1 MNTITMVNRGGAG
14 EIETSAMANCLM
26 LLSAHSAAVNSVGG
40 GNSDNENGVGRMF
53 ACKTCDRKFSSFQAL
68 GGHRASHK
76 KIKSPNSGDFS
87 DDMTSFPAKPKAH
100 SCKICGVEF
109 PTGQALGGHMRRHR
123 ETLSAVG
130 GGSAAAA
137 AALSSVTTE
146 GSIGNSDGNNG
157 GEKKR
162 KINNNDVVSEFPVM
176 MKSGSCK
183 RVCLDLDLNL
193 WKKKKEN
200 VAAVINNDDYEIEEG
215 EIVEQHD
222 EKSGDVKNNVEEEK
236 DFLKL
241 ELRQP
246 INCW

>member
-1 MNTITMVNRGGAG
+1 MNTIASMVKRGGAG

-26 LLSAHSAAVNSVGG
+26 LLSAHSAAVKSVGG
-40 GNSDNENGVGRMF
+40 GSSENSEGGVGRMF

-76 KIKSPNSGDFS
+76 KIKSPNSGDSS
-87 DDMTSFPAKPKAH
+87 DDLTSFPAKPKAH

-123 ETLSAVG
+123 ETLASVG
-130 GGSAAAA
+130 GGSAA

-162 KINNNDVVSEFPVM
+162 KINNDVVSEFPVM

-183 RVCLDLDLNL
+183 RVCLDLDLSL
-193 WKKKKEN
+193 WKKKEDN

-222 EKSGDVKNNVEEEK
+222 GKSGDVKNNVEEEK
-236 DFLKL
+236 DILKL